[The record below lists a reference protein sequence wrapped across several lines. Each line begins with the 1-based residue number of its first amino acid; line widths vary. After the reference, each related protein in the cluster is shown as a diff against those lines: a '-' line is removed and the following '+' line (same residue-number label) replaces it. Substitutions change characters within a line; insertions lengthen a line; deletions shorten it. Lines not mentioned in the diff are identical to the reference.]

1 MLQQGVN
8 LKLLGYSAPISQP
21 ILHSVSNL
29 NYLMRK
35 LVLSLYC
42 LNQYIC
48 VALRWPALALS
59 VGPCDK
65 ASIQVFLFTRMSIND
80 STGNQLLITQLI
92 LSSFAHCTRCMDKK
106 FTQSLFDLVYIQ
118 GVYVFNAQLL
128 LTCQMVHTIST
139 SINVHE
145 RCLCIECTILPN
157 LPMAR
162 IIITMI
168 FRL

>member
-8 LKLLGYSAPISQP
+8 LNLLGYSAPISQP
-21 ILHSVSNL
+21 ILHSVSSL

-65 ASIQVFLFTRMSIND
+65 ASTARHAPSSMWVFLFTRMSIND
-80 STGNQLLITQLI
+80 STGN
-92 LSSFAHCTRCMDKK
+92 
-106 FTQSLFDLVYIQ
+106 
-118 GVYVFNAQLL
+118 
-128 LTCQMVHTIST
+128 
-139 SINVHE
+139 
-145 RCLCIECTILPN
+145 
-157 LPMAR
+157 
-162 IIITMI
+162 
-168 FRL
+168 